1 MAEFAGDLYF
11 CGTGIE
17 GTTGYGT
24 QFDFTRHWQGML
36 KADQSGLGIMV
47 PVAAEIKKAVSI
59 PVGAVTYMDP
69 ARDPE
74 FFESLI
80 ASGELDFILMNRPLS
95 VDYDYLHKLEEGRL
109 DEIRPAPGACTAIG
123 MQPMT
128 ATSLSAAAPT
138 PPTLPLRD
146 RPAHRQLRS
155 RASRHGEERGSRGRP
170 ALLAS
175 RQRA

>member
-1 MAEFAGDLYF
+1 MPDSLHIRIGPCGQHVAEFAGDLYF

-24 QFDFTRHWQGML
+24 QFDFTRQWQGML

-95 VDYDYLHKLEEGRL
+95 VDYDYLHKLEEGRI
-109 DEIRPAPGACTAIG
+109 DEIRPCTRCMHCLG
-123 MQPMT
+123 
-128 ATSLSAAAPT
+128 
-138 PPTLPLRD
+138 
-146 RPAHRQLRS
+146 
-155 RASRHGEERGSRGRP
+155 
-170 ALLAS
+170 
-175 RQRA
+175 